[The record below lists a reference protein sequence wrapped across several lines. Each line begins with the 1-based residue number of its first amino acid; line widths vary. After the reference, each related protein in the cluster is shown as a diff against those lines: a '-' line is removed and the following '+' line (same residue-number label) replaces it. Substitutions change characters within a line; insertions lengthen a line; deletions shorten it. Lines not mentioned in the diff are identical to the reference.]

1 MAIAQIPT
9 PCHHVPGGVAGH
21 KGRDVAD
28 LVELTNRVLVPIVG
42 NQATDACVRATA
54 FSAGKTTAELTC
66 DDLGFLESS
75 IRDLLGPVAPAQ
87 MIDAILADVRQEA
100 LL

>member
-1 MAIAQIPT
+1 MAE
-9 PCHHVPGGVAGH
+9 
-21 KGRDVAD
+21 

-42 NQATDACVRATA
+42 NQGAAACVRATA
-54 FSAGKTTAELTC
+54 LSAGKTTAQLTC

-75 IRDLLGPVAPAQ
+75 IRQLLGPVVPAQ

-100 LL
+100 AS